1 APGLAEKLNF
11 KRLTKVLT
19 CLSLLTELLALVSPY
34 WMEVGSSG
42 FETSVGLWNICINWF
57 CKTIPVG
64 SSGGRAAAPVAFEVT
79 KALMTLSTLLGFIA
93 VCSVLTSFHTFR
105 KYRLAAVTN
114 LLTGLILLI
123 NILLFGLSFSKIA
136 AAFHP
141 EMAARRGW
149 SYYVACLAFFLF
161 LLSGLLSLITHMKS
175 SGTPTE
181 HLNQVAP
188 KWGRPWPASMVQM
201 HQDQPRQELPSPV

>member
-1 APGLAEKLNF
+1 
-11 KRLTKVLT
+11 
-19 CLSLLTELLALVSPY
+19 
-34 WMEVGSSG
+34 
-42 FETSVGLWNICINWF
+42 
-57 CKTIPVG
+57 
-64 SSGGRAAAPVAFEVT
+64 
-79 KALMTLSTLLGFIA
+79 MTLSTLLGFIT

-161 LLSGLLSLITHMKS
+161 LLSGLLSLITHIKS
-175 SGTPTE
+175 SGTLTE